1 MFVFSMLVLF
11 FLRRVLN
18 LGSMFSVSPPPIED
32 DPEDNTAETIVEA
45 LQIDP
50 DVPEASVQAR
60 SSTVLEPVREAV
72 AARASPRMGAEVEVV
87 NFTE

>member
-1 MFVFSMLVLF
+1 MRTGPLIF
-11 FLRRVLN
+11 
-18 LGSMFSVSPPPIED
+18 
-32 DPEDNTAETIVEA
+32 
-45 LQIDP
+45 DP

-72 AARASPRMGAEVEVV
+72 AARARPRMGDEVEVV